1 MPRSHPSM
9 RACSQKSGEFVSAGL
24 WYENNAKNPLARTYQ
39 FIMKANDLIVDKSI
53 NQHIS
58 RFFAFDSS
66 FYRISF
72 DRFVALVPSV
82 ISTDSRVFI
91 TFSGGEVFF
100 LKKHVNIILVYKFTL
115 TLYLTGIGQYLSVGM
130 HRNLVPAGTPIFL
143 SFGSGQNHENVRP
156 EPELFAS
163 HV

>member
-143 SFGSGQNHENVRP
+143 SFGSGSGQNHEKCSAGTGT
-156 EPELFAS
+156 FC
-163 HV
+163 

>member
-1 MPRSHPSM
+1 
-9 RACSQKSGEFVSAGL
+9 
-24 WYENNAKNPLARTYQ
+24 
-39 FIMKANDLIVDKSI
+39 MKANDLIVDKSI